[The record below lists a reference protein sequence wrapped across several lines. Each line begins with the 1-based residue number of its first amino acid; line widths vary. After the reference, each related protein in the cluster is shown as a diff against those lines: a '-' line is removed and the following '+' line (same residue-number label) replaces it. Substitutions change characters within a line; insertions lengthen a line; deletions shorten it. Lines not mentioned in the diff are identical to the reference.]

1 MSLVAYDFVRNLWS
15 YRNITIRNLIFY
27 CLIFLFFSL
36 FKSNNRLLGFLGGD
50 QVVVKCGR
58 YILSFHLYV
67 ILQLFELKVAI
78 FEEFRELMSSG
89 KELQVLLNGFWEVR
103 LNLGKIEKNC
113 NFRPF
118 IQVSRAHLGI
128 STSDDLAFFWVFQQ
142 AH

>member
-15 YRNITIRNLIFY
+15 YHNITIRKLIFY

-67 ILQLFELKVAI
+67 ILQLFELKVAV

-89 KELQVLLNGFWEVR
+89 KELQVLLNGF
-103 LNLGKIEKNC
+103 
-113 NFRPF
+113 
-118 IQVSRAHLGI
+118 
-128 STSDDLAFFWVFQQ
+128 
-142 AH
+142 